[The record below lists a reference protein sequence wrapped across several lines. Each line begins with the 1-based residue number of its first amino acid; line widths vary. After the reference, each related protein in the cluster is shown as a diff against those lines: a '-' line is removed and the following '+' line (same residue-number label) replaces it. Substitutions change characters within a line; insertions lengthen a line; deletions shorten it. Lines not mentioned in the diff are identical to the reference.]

1 MQGLPAIVSFQAPGT
16 EAQRRWLQC
25 TRIPLASIIFGPSGG
40 PHPDEGGLAQLPL
53 VDATCLTASERTLL
67 SITGLEAQSATPEQF
82 AVFSRRFA
90 ALQVLRLNLPT
101 DSSDMALRSLPR
113 GLRHL
118 GANAADSSFQA
129 RLHRC
134 ALLLRSTRHGQ

>member
-40 PHPDEGGLAQLPL
+40 PHPDEGGLARLPL

-67 SITGLEAQSATPEQF
+67 SITASKHSQRRQSSLRCSPGASRPCRCCVSTFQQTAATWLYARSREA
-82 AVFSRRFA
+82 
-90 ALQVLRLNLPT
+90 
-101 DSSDMALRSLPR
+101 
-113 GLRHL
+113 
-118 GANAADSSFQA
+118 
-129 RLHRC
+129 
-134 ALLLRSTRHGQ
+134 